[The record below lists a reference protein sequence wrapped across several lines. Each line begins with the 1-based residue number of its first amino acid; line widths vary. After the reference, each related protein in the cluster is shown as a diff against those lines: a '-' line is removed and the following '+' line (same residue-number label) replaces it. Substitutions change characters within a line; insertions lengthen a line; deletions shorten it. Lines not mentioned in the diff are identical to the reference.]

1 MSCGSVTVDGAE
13 LAYVREGRGPPL
25 FIVGS
30 ATYYPKA
37 FSRRLRDDFDL
48 IFADSR
54 HFVPSYVPDP
64 EPAAPLTLD
73 RIAEDVDVVREQLG
87 VDRWP
92 RSGTRST
99 RRSRWPSRV
108 ATQTGSLI
116 WSSLAGCHI
125 PLPSLRTRPHALWR
139 DMLGQ
144 HLNGDGAVQAGVG
157 GLVDLAYAAGAEGG
171 VDLAG
176 AEGGAGLE
184 RHGYGHAL

>member
-139 DMLGQ
+139 RKHPPNGRPFWQRRRGAQRPSRRRVTHAELCDFLPCAHTVVLG
-144 HLNGDGAVQAGVG
+144 
-157 GLVDLAYAAGAEGG
+157 
-171 VDLAG
+171 
-176 AEGGAGLE
+176 
-184 RHGYGHAL
+184 